1 MHFLPAIFQV
11 NQPIHQKIKFQR
23 NDQFPVRASQS
34 AQIFKKS
41 QFPVC
46 ASRSIIGYISRSDK
60 IWAKKA
66 NSRFVVKTFKNVFN
80 I

>member
-23 NDQFPVRASQS
+23 NDQFPDPVRASRS
-34 AQIFKKS
+34 AQNFSKKPISGLCQPIDYWLYQLIGQNLAKKS

-46 ASRSIIGYISRSDK
+46 G
-60 IWAKKA
+60 
-66 NSRFVVKTFKNVFN
+66 KNIFN